1 MANDFL
7 LKMADKFFSLAATK
21 EELPENSDDQK
32 TILKNLEKLETF
44 AARVKYAEKNLK
56 RLGAGS
62 SRVVF
67 VLPDENILKLAKND
81 RGIEQN
87 EVESNPKMKS
97 KILNKILGKAKNHAW
112 IITQYLDKIKEKE
125 FEEMTGINFKDFG
138 SAISYGLQDVADTT
152 RKKPKCFDEV
162 SDSFVYKELER
173 LGEKFSLLPGDM
185 IRISSWGCR
194 DGHPVLIDAGLTKA
208 IFDKYY

>member
-1 MANDFL
+1 MHDL
-7 LKMADKFFSLAATK
+7 LIKMAEKFCQAAEK
-21 EELPENSDDQK
+21 EELPEDSDNQN

-81 RGIEQN
+81 RGVAQN
-87 EVESNPKMKS
+87 KVESNPKMKS

-112 IITQYLDKIKEKE
+112 IITQYLDKIKESE
-125 FEEMTGINFKDFG
+125 FEEMTDINFKDFG
-138 SAISYGLQDVADTT
+138 KAIGYGLQDVADTT
-152 RKKPKCFDEV
+152 KKKPKCFDEV
-162 SDSFVYKELER
+162 SKSFVYKELER
-173 LGEKFSLLPGDM
+173 LGEKFNLMPGDM
-185 IRISSWGCR
+185 SRISSWGTR
-194 DGHPVLIDAGLTKA
+194 DGHPVLIDAGLTKE
-208 IFDKYY
+208 IFDEFY